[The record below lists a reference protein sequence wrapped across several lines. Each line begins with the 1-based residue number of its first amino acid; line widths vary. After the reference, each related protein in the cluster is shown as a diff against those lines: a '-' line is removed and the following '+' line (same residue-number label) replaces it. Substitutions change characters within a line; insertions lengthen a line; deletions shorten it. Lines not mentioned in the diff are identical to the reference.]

1 LYSDLLLL
9 STSSQGRVSRT
20 LLYSIKMPIAS
31 PERPSKKARPNA
43 LPALVAPSSAP
54 SSDNAEAAK
63 DADDAADGALESSKS
78 DCPPPS
84 YGSQEYWEQR
94 YQKHQQQG
102 GKDNDN
108 DDTNEDKEEKDG
120 DHNVSGALPF
130 HAWYFTYQDLRPLI
144 LPLIL
149 GGRAEARDVM
159 DEALADVPTDEVDSA
174 AVANDGQK
182 GKLDEAGDE
191 KHVADSDEDDEGNA
205 SETEEVEEEE
215 EEEDEDDEEE
225 GDFEEVGD
233 DDEEDEEEEEEVD
246 REGLANNGP
255 ISVLEVGCGDVPLGA
270 DLSLELQKLEQET
283 GGSSQGIVKR
293 IVCIDYSE
301 TVVHAMTKQYLS
313 APPTTTTDTIIDTDK
328 NAGPLEFAVED
339 ARRLSY
345 PNESFELILEK
356 GTLDAM
362 LSNKE
367 EGVANCVEI
376 VSECAR
382 VLTKGGFI
390 VIISHLNAHTPNGVS
405 WLEEV
410 VQTGLLAGG
419 GNATW
424 EIEVHGN
431 ADISTDGDP
440 GIPAG
445 SPGPA
450 VYIIQKKPSPEV
462 EGSESA
468 KASTSS
474 TQDTTIPVKFFA
486 Y

>member
-1 LYSDLLLL
+1 MPKEEESIL
-9 STSSQGRVSRT
+9 SKGSAE
-20 LLYSIKMPIAS
+20 P
-31 PERPSKKARPNA
+31 PNKKARQNSNA
-43 LPALVAPSSAP
+43 TKGADV
-54 SSDNAEAAK
+54 
-63 DADDAADGALESSKS
+63 DADDDASPASSKS
-78 DCPPPS
+78 NCPPPC

-94 YQKHQQQG
+94 YQNHQTDSITSVAG
-102 GKDNDN
+102 GNDKGDDNSNTKGDQ
-108 DDTNEDKEEKDG
+108 EKNG
-120 DHNVSGALPF
+120 DHDASGALPF

-149 GGRAEARDVM
+149 GGREEARGVM
-159 DEALADVPTDEVDSA
+159 DEALADAPTAAATSDAPTATSDALGKIDESSKG
-174 AVANDGQK
+174 GQT
-182 GKLDEAGDE
+182 GNLDETRDE
-191 KHVADSDEDDEGNA
+191 KDVADCDSDSDDNGSA
-205 SETEEVEEEE
+205 SETEELD
-215 EEEDEDDEEE
+215 EEEDDDDDDAEED

-233 DDEEDEEEEEEVD
+233 DDDEDEEEEVD
-246 REGLANNGP
+246 REGLASNGP

-270 DLSLELQKLEQET
+270 DLSFELEKLEQET
-283 GGSSQGIVKR
+283 GCSSQGIVKR

-301 TVVHAMTKQYLS
+301 TVVHAMAKQYLS
-313 APPTTTTDTIIDTDK
+313 GPTTTVTDNDTNTNTETATTTDTNLDTDK
-328 NAGPLEFAVED
+328 SGGPLVFAVED

-345 PNESFELILEK
+345 PNESFELVLEK

-367 EGVANCVEI
+367 SGVANCVEI
-376 VSECAR
+376 VTECAR
-382 VLTKGGFI
+382 VLTMRGFLVI
-390 VIISHLNAHTPNGVS
+390 VSHLNAHTPNGIS

-431 ADISTDGDP
+431 DQISEEGDP

-450 VYIIQKKPSPEV
+450 VYIIQKKPPPEV

-468 KASTSS
+468 
-474 TQDTTIPVKFFA
+474 TQDITIPVKFFA

>member
-1 LYSDLLLL
+1 
-9 STSSQGRVSRT
+9 
-20 LLYSIKMPIAS
+20 MPIAA
-31 PERPSKKARPNA
+31 PERPSKKARPSEA

-54 SSDNAEAAK
+54 SSDNNAEAAK
-63 DADDAADGALESSKS
+63 DADAEDASYSTKS

-94 YQKHQQQG
+94 YQKHQQQAG
-102 GKDNDN
+102 KDKDNDE
-108 DDTNEDKEEKDG
+108 DTKDKEEKDG
-120 DHNVSGALPF
+120 DHNVSGALPY

-149 GGRAEARDVM
+149 GGRAEARHVM
-159 DEALADVPTDEVDSA
+159 DEALADVDAPTESTDTAPAPAAKDKTDEKEVVDDA
-174 AVANDGQK
+174 
-182 GKLDEAGDE
+182 E
-191 KHVADSDEDDEGNA
+191 EDDDNA

-233 DDEEDEEEEEEVD
+233 DDEDEEEEEEVD

-313 APPTTTTDTIIDTDK
+313 TPTTTGTTTTTAPDK

-376 VSECAR
+376 VTECAR
-382 VLTKGGFI
+382 VLTIGGFI

-462 EGSESA
+462 EGSECA
-468 KASTSS
+468 KAS

>member
-1 LYSDLLLL
+1 
-9 STSSQGRVSRT
+9 
-20 LLYSIKMPIAS
+20 MPISS
-31 PERPSKKARPNA
+31 PERPSKKARNEAP
-43 LPALVAPSSAP
+43 PAIIAP
-54 SSDNAEAAK
+54 SSDNADNADNAAK
-63 DADDAADGALESSKS
+63 DAAAAAAADDA
-78 DCPPPS
+78 PPPS

-94 YQKHQQQG
+94 YLKHQRDSSDET
-102 GKDNDN
+102 K
-108 DDTNEDKEEKDG
+108 EKEEKEG

-149 GGRAEARDVM
+149 GGREEARGVM
-159 DEALADVPTDEVDSA
+159 DEALADASTDEADATTADA
-174 AVANDGQK
+174 AKDGQK
-182 GKLDEAGDE
+182 GNLDETTDGKD
-191 KHVADSDEDDEGNA
+191 VAHSDEDYDNA
-205 SETEEVEEEE
+205 SETEELEVEEEE
-215 EEEDEDDEEE
+215 EVDEEDDDEEE

-233 DDEEDEEEEEEVD
+233 DDDDEEEEEEEVD

-283 GGSSQGIVKR
+283 GSSSQGIVKR

-313 APPTTTTDTIIDTDK
+313 GPTTASTTADTIVDTDQSSG
-328 NAGPLEFAVED
+328 GPLEFAVED
-339 ARRLSY
+339 ARKLSY
-345 PNESFELILEK
+345 LNESFELILEK

-367 EGVANCVEI
+367 EGVANCVAI
-376 VSECAR
+376 VTECAR
-382 VLTKGGFI
+382 VLTIGGFI

-450 VYIIQKKPSPEV
+450 VYIIQKKPPSEV
-462 EGSESA
+462 EESESA
-468 KASTSS
+468 TAAFLSA
-474 TQDTTIPVKFFA
+474 QDTTIPVKFFA